1 MNSINLPLFAVGMM
15 QNGFMEIQDFKEIQ
29 DLKEKNEQLQKL
41 VQEMYKVIKERNSWW
56 DCMSR
61 DAKRFADR
69 MRDLGIEVD

>member
-29 DLKEKNEQLQKL
+29 DLKKKNEQLQEL

-61 DAKRFADR
+61 DTKRFADR
-69 MRDLGIEVD
+69 MRELGVDV

>member
-1 MNSINLPLFAVGMM
+1 MSSINLPLFAVGMM
-15 QNGFMEIQDFKEIQ
+15 QNGFIEIQ

-61 DAKRFADR
+61 DTKRFADR
-69 MRDLGIEVD
+69 MRELGVDV